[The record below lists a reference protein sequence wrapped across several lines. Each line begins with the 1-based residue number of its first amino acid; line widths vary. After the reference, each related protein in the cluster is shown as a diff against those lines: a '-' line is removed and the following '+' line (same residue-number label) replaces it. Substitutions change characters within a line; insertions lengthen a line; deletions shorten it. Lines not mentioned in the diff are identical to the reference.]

1 MSEETKEYPFEKT
14 FDVKF
19 DESALK
25 TFNDLIKEKGITHFK
40 LESDLYGILDVVSYE
55 EYEKLQQKVEQ
66 LEKEIDRLNNIINE
80 LEKYLKENIK
90 LTKTAVHFEILD
102 DYDTRK
108 YKRDIALFEMVLDKL
123 KELKENNK

>member
-1 MSEETKEYPFEKT
+1 MSEKIKKYLKNSIDEKGNYCYSLPVETTKA
-14 FDVKF
+14 V
-19 DESALK
+19 
-25 TFNDLIKEKGITHFK
+25 IKE
-40 LESDLYGILDVVSYE
+40 LE
-55 EYEKLQQKVEQ
+55 
-66 LEKEIDRLNNIINE
+66 RLNNIINE

-123 KELKENNK
+123 KELKEE

>member
-1 MSEETKEYPFEKT
+1 MKL
-14 FDVKF
+14 
-19 DESALK
+19 LK
-25 TFNDLIKEKGITHFK
+25 NVMKEKRNELIMNKEKEFEEKILNKLLVDLKDIDKYKSFK
-40 LESDLYGILDVVSYE
+40 NGSFIYDLGYYQGNLLVN
-55 EYEKLQQKVEQ
+55 
-66 LEKEIDRLNNIINE
+66 EIDRLNNIINE

-123 KELKENNK
+123 KELKENNNV